1 MAPYQRA
8 TDVQLRAALLEIY
21 LKGWMCKGVF
31 CSSSIFMSF
40 GCCLFQLLP
49 AEGIYVNVPNTLSP
63 LFVAIK
69 RTQLG
74 SRAGNWAGRY
84 SEPDA
89 VSWATSAH
97 AQDPGESFPMCS
109 AAGALGG
116 GLFYKIF
123 APIPLCPTCFSDK
136 EKLKTLPQPLTG

>member
-8 TDVQLRAALLEIY
+8 TDVQLRAALLEMH

-69 RTQLG
+69 GTQLG
-74 SRAGNWAGRY
+74 SRAGTGQAGIQNQVLSLGPRQ
-84 SEPDA
+84 PMLRTLA
-89 VSWATSAH
+89 RAFPC
-97 AQDPGESFPMCS
+97 AQ
-109 AAGALGG
+109 
-116 GLFYKIF
+116 
-123 APIPLCPTCFSDK
+123 
-136 EKLKTLPQPLTG
+136 QPLRWGEVCFTKYLHRFLCARPASVTRRS